1 VFFAIINDSEAEP
14 QIHTNLV
21 QNLDQSREETT
32 HSDEIKEWFRSLTVE
47 QRLNALTTTS
57 PYLSEILVNM
67 QR

>member
-14 QIHTNLV
+14 QIHTN
-21 QNLDQSREETT
+21 QDQSREETT